1 MKFND
6 FDITEVYSLDIET
19 NQYYDYTA
27 WADTTSVPA
36 DHKHMEAQYR
46 MVCESIATVSDELE
60 ACGYVG
66 GRDILK
72 KAYSDY
78 VEKRKAN
85 NNNDSKR
92 IEMAKAYWDEVTS
105 KSGPLRVVPTHS
117 ETYICCITHH
127 PFMLNGIDKHTNQPT
142 KHSVP
147 FTELTMDSYKQA
159 VINAE
164 HDYYYDNQS
173 VGEAIERIYRKHAS
187 AKTRGRYRALI
198 VIHNLSYEVN
208 NCLKNTSFFAE
219 LVNSN
224 KLAYLSNNSADS
236 YKSMELLSSYKY
248 TRKGKEIVTT
258 YPAVYVRDTWKL
270 TGKGIKA
277 LGKAHGYPKLDYE
290 YDGIRHKEDLT
301 AVDYNYNARDTEIA
315 LLGLYD
321 ALCQYDA
328 VPDIELRSVPVS
340 QNNIVS
346 SIAKHLF
353 SADYKM
359 HKQAVIS
366 KDGKVGERH
375 LTAEQYAS
383 YKPTTGGGLVTV
395 NPQYAYHKFVVGET
409 YNDTE
414 VKGIYHIDLNS
425 AHPSQV
431 FKRNF
436 PACTPVP
443 VLDKDVP
450 YILDVIKSDIKDI
463 IKLGTPEAVSKDMDR
478 VSDLY
483 AHLALVMGT
492 NVSGYATFVM
502 KNVKAKQFRSCGQT
516 YNIPVIWSSKI
527 NRMVSG
533 VDELVD
539 SDVLITNPGKK
550 LQGKVIEAEELELT
564 VTFEDLAIIAM
575 FTDFELVSAYN
586 MHIYKMQYCSPYL
599 YNQFCYFGNKKNLY
613 KKIVKACDKHL
624 PYADVEAL
632 CNDELVAPA
641 DRIAILTAYSQDE
654 EAGKHTAEALLK
666 VVKAQF
672 NGIYGTAYQSLYR
685 DHRVLK
691 YDDIHDS
698 LICTAPDDGD
708 ELAYDEDNSSGI
720 DVLQGSYI
728 AQWSR
733 VDIALNTLLAINCG
747 AVPLYIA
754 TDSIYM
760 LITQETRTD
769 IRDIYGVNKPFP
781 ARPYNK
787 QTKAF
792 ANDRPNVPSLGG
804 MDFENDIDTIAYTQP
819 LKVIAHEIGKEEPA
833 ITFSGVS
840 ADVFFA
846 DYDDVYTRLLQED
859 GYVAHLD
866 SNKTSKASNN
876 GEDSGFV
883 LDTVQFINNNTTD
896 PKYIANRNS
905 AINWT
910 L

>member
-6 FDITEVYSLDIET
+6 YDITEVYSLDIET
-19 NQYYDYTA
+19 NQYYDYSQ
-27 WADTTSVPA
+27 WADIDTIPEDYKKMAGSYKLVTKAIETVAEELAAVDYSAGRDLMLKAYHAYTS
-36 DHKHMEAQYR
+36 M
-46 MVCESIATVSDELE
+46 CESLGMTKEDIELAKGIWDEL
-60 ACGYVG
+60 
-66 GRDILK
+66 I
-72 KAYSDY
+72 
-78 VEKRKAN
+78 
-85 NNNDSKR
+85 
-92 IEMAKAYWDEVTS
+92 AKGA
-105 KSGPLRVVPTHS
+105 PLAVVPTTS
-117 ETYICCITHH
+117 EMYLCCITHH
-127 PFMLNGIDKHTNQPT
+127 PFMLKGIDKHTNQPT
-142 KHSVP
+142 KTTVP
-147 FTELTMDSYKQA
+147 MTELTMDSYKEA
-159 VINAE
+159 VVNAE
-164 HDYYYDNQS
+164 REYYYTAQE
-173 VGEAIERIYRKHAS
+173 VGGAIERIYRKHAS

-258 YPAVYVRDTWKL
+258 YPAVYIRDTWKL

-366 KDGKVGERH
+366 KDGKAGERH

-409 YNDTE
+409 YNSTE

-443 VLDKDVP
+443 VFDKDVP

-463 IKLGTPEAVSKDMDR
+463 IKLGTPEAVAKDMDR

-502 KNVKAKQFRSCGQT
+502 KNVKAKEFKSCGQT
-516 YNIPVIWSSKI
+516 YNIPVIWSAKI

-533 VDELVD
+533 VDDLQESDTLV
-539 SDVLITNPGKK
+539 SNNGEK
-550 LQGKVIEAEELELT
+550 LQGKVVEAEELELT
-564 VTFEDLAIIAM
+564 ITFEDLAIIAM

-624 PYADVEAL
+624 PCADVEAL

-641 DRIAILTAYSQDE
+641 DRIAILTAYSQDA

-666 VVKAQF
+666 VVKGQF

-691 YDDIHDS
+691 YDDMHDS
-698 LICTAPDDGD
+698 LICSAPDDGD

-760 LITQETRTD
+760 LITQETRID

-781 ARPYNK
+781 ERPYNK

-792 ANDRPNVPSLGG
+792 AQDRPNVPSLGG

-819 LKVIAHEIGKEEPA
+819 LKVIAHEVGKEDNA

-846 DYDDVYTRLLQED
+846 NYEDVYARLLQED
-859 GYVAHLD
+859 GYVSRLD

-883 LDTVQFINNNTTD
+883 LDTVSFINNNTGD
-896 PKYIANRNS
+896 KKYIVNRNA

>member
-1 MKFND
+1 MKWHD
-6 FDITEVYSLDIET
+6 YDITEVYSLDIET
-19 NQYYDYTA
+19 NQYYNYSA
-27 WADTTSVPA
+27 WVGKKQVPA
-36 DHKHMEAQYR
+36 DYENMTGIYNL
-46 MVCESIATVSDELE
+46 VVDSIATVAD
-60 ACGYVG
+60 AIPVDYIA
-66 GRDILK
+66 GRDIMMT
-72 KAYSDY
+72 AYDRY
-78 VEKRKAN
+78 VSSCESLGMTPE
-85 NNNDSKR
+85 D
-92 IEMAKAYWDEVTS
+92 IELAKGIWDEVTA
-105 KSGPLRVVPTHS
+105 KGAPLEVVPSHS
-117 ETYICCITHH
+117 EMYLCCITHH
-127 PFMLNGIDKHTNQPT
+127 TYCLNGIDKHTNQPT
-142 KHSVP
+142 KRTVP
-147 FTELTMDSYKQA
+147 MTELTLDSYKQA
-159 VINAE
+159 VINADRE
-164 HDYYYDNQS
+164 YYYTPQE
-173 VGEAIERIYRKHAS
+173 VGEAIRKIYDKHAS

-208 NCLKNTSFFAE
+208 NCLVNTSFFTE
-219 LVNSN
+219 LVQQG
-224 KLAYLSNNSADS
+224 KLAYLSNNAANS

-248 TRKGKEIVTT
+248 TRKGEQTVTT
-258 YPAVYVRDTWKL
+258 YPAVYIRDTWKL
-270 TGKGIKA
+270 TGKSIKA

-301 AVDYNYNARDTEIA
+301 TKDYNYNARDTEIA

-359 HKQAVIS
+359 HKQAVATN
-366 KDGKVGERH
+366 KGNPGVRH
-375 LTAEQYAS
+375 MTAEQYAS

-395 NPQYAYHKFVVGET
+395 NPQYAYHKYVVGET
-409 YNDTE
+409 YNNTE

-436 PACTPVP
+436 PACSPVP
-443 VLDKDVP
+443 VSPNDVP
-450 YILDVIKSDIKDI
+450 YILDVIKSDLRDI
-463 IKLGTPEAVSKDMDR
+463 VKLGTPTAIAKDLDR
-478 VSDLY
+478 FADLY
-483 AHLALVMGT
+483 PHLALVTGT
-492 NVSGYATFVM
+492 NVSGYGTFKL
-502 KNVKAKQFRSCGQT
+502 KNVKAKDFHSCGET

-527 NRMVSG
+527 VRMVSG
-533 VDELVD
+533 VDSLQD
-539 SDVLITNPGKK
+539 SDVLVSNKGEK
-550 LQGKVIEAEELELT
+550 LQGKIVSADELELT
-564 VTFEDLAIIAM
+564 ITFEDLAIIAM
-575 FTDFELVSAYN
+575 FCDFELVDAYN
-586 MHIYKMQYCSPYL
+586 VYIYKMQYCSPYL
-599 YNQFCYFGNKKNLY
+599 YNQFCYFGRKKNLY

-632 CNDELVAPA
+632 CNDELVAAA
-641 DRIAILTAYSQDE
+641 DRIAILTAYAQDAE
-654 EAGKHTAEALLK
+654 SGKHTAESLLK

-691 YDDIHDS
+691 YDDMHDT
-698 LICTAPDDGD
+698 LICTDPDEGD
-708 ELAYDEDNSSGI
+708 ALAYDEDNSSGI

-769 IRDIYGVNKPFP
+769 IRDIYGIGKPFVE
-781 ARPYNK
+781 RPFNK
-787 QTKAF
+787 QTPAF
-792 ANDRPNVPSLGG
+792 ESDRPNVPDLGG
-804 MDFENDIDTIAYTQP
+804 MDFENDIEAIAYTQP
-819 LKVIAHEIGKEEPA
+819 LKIIAHEVGKDEPS

-840 ADVFFA
+840 ADVFF
-846 DYDDVYTRLLQED
+846 DGYTDVYSRLLQED
-859 GYVAHLD
+859 GYVSRLD
-866 SNKTSKASNN
+866 SNKSTKAENS

-883 LDTVQFINNNTTD
+883 LDTVSFINNNTGD
-896 PKYIANRNS
+896 DKYIKNREA
-905 AINWT
+905 AIKWD